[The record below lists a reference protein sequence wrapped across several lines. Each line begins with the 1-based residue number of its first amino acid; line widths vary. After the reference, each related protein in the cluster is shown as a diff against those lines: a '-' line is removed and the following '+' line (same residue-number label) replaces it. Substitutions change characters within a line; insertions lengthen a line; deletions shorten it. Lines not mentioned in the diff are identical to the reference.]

1 MKTWLAALATGAL
14 LLNGA
19 AFDSL
24 AQARHTRARPRSAAS
39 QPDAVKNLFWQPND
53 LLQGSPAFFTVEFV
67 RPARRVTAT
76 WIGKTVT
83 FFRTD
88 NPRIWYAL
96 AGADLETQPG
106 SYDLAISA
114 TLTNGRVAHSTKK
127 IDVGAATFG
136 TGEANVPENYVEPNE
151 KEQQQIAADQKLKDR
166 AFAHDTPEP
175 LWSGNFAPPVSA
187 KSTPSFGESRL
198 LNEERTST
206 HRGTDYPVP
215 EGTRVTA
222 ANSGTVVLA
231 TSLYYEGNCVIVD
244 HGLRFFTIYM
254 HLKQIDVH
262 EGDTVEKGQRLGV
275 SGATGRVTGPHVH
288 LGVRW
293 NGAYI
298 DPVKLLDLT
307 LPVIHKTSAARR
319 ASTVRRRARRR

>member
-1 MKTWLAALATGAL
+1 MKAWVVAIALTAV
-14 LLNGA
+14 LNGPL
-19 AFDSL
+19 S
-24 AQARHTRARPRSAAS
+24 AQTSRVRAKSAQTRSAPTA
-39 QPDAVKNLFWQPND
+39 DAVKNIFWQPND
-53 LLQGSPAFFTVEFV
+53 LVQGSPAFFTVEFV
-67 RPARRVTAT
+67 RPARRVAAT

-83 FFRTD
+83 FFHTD

-96 AGADLETQPG
+96 AGADLEAQPG

-114 TLTNGRVAHSTKK
+114 TLAGGRVVHSTKK
-127 IDVGAATFG
+127 IDVGAGTFG
-136 TGEANVPENYVEPNE
+136 TGDVNVPENYVEPNAE
-151 KEQQQIAADQKLKDR
+151 EQRQIASDQKLKDR
-166 AFAHDTPEP
+166 AFARDTPQPE
-175 LWSGNFAPPVSA
+175 WSGNFAPPVSA
-187 KSTPSFGESRL
+187 KPTPSFGESRL

-231 TSLYYEGNCVIVD
+231 TSLYYEGNCVILD

-262 EGDTVEKGQRLGV
+262 EGDTVEKGQRLGL

-293 NGAYI
+293 NGANL
-298 DPVKLLDLT
+298 DPVKLLDMT
-307 LPVIHKTSAARR
+307 LPVVHTTAEARR
-319 ASTVRRRARRR
+319 GSTARRRPRRY